1 MAPVNRLTEFRTV
14 LRSSQ
19 SAETS
24 KYPPSSRPG
33 SPSVEGN
40 GLLSRARRRRKRLSE
55 EEVKEQKEE
64 REFLAEGYQIVS
76 RSYPVLYVFC
86 DFGIDCVI
94 MGTLE

>member
-1 MAPVNRLTEFRTV
+1 M
-14 LRSSQ
+14 
-19 SAETS
+19 S
-24 KYPPSSRPG
+24 KYPPSRPG

-76 RSYPVLYVFC
+76 C
-86 DFGIDCVI
+86 
-94 MGTLE
+94 